1 LSETRKET
9 GLRELSGG
17 LKTGK
22 KAPSEPGSAKPGKAR
37 ESRGVM
43 YDEKKILIMT
53 KLALYDKRHGE
64 QDRKC
69 NEFFRHDYIYKK
81 NMWTRL
87 CSALGAVAILAIYW
101 ANKLLVVKVDILEVN
116 FKQEALNAGIFII
129 AIMAVY
135 TLIGTASAARQYAQ
149 VQERLK
155 AYFNMLAALDRIKPE
170 RKRSPEEESN
180 LYYEGDF
187 ARTRSNSTFV

>member
-1 LSETRKET
+1 LSEKKTKH
-9 GLRELSGG
+9 GLREASEGR
-17 LKTGK
+17 KAGK
-22 KAPSEPGSAKPGKAR
+22 IARETPGVRKKPSK
-37 ESRGVM
+37 ESRGAM
-43 YDEKKILIMT
+43 YNEKKIVIMT
-53 KLALYDKRHGE
+53 KLALYDKHHGV

-87 CSALGAVAILAIYW
+87 CSALGAIAILAIYW
-101 ANKLLVVKVDILEVN
+101 ANKLLVVKVDILEID
-116 FKQEALNAGIFII
+116 FRQEALNAGIFVI
-129 AIMAVY
+129 AVMAIY
-135 TLIGTASAARQYAQ
+135 TLIGTASAARQYAK

-170 RKRSPEEESN
+170 RKKGPEEESN

-187 ARTRSNSTFV
+187 ARKRSNSTLV